1 MRVSKFFISTLKEA
15 PSEAELVSHR
25 LMLRAGYIKKLASG
39 LYTWMPLGLR
49 VLRKVENIVREEMN
63 RSGGIELLMPAVQP
77 AELWQETGRWDV
89 FGPQMLK
96 IHDRH
101 DNLFC
106 FGPTHEEVI
115 TDIARREVKSYRQ
128 LPLNFYQ
135 IQTKFRDEVRPRF
148 GVMRAR
154 EFVMKDAYSFHASF
168 DSLEQT
174 YRVMYDTYSR
184 IFTRLALQFR
194 AVAADTGAIGGSGSH
209 EFHVLADSGE
219 DGLAFCPASD
229 YAANVELAEAVAP
242 KEPRGEATKALEKVI
257 TPGQKSI
264 EEVSAF
270 LTVPTQKVLKTLLIR
285 VEIPQSGTNTV
296 SARSREDVLQ
306 ANAAGA
312 DLKSTTPHYHLILIR
327 GDHQVNEV
335 KLTNKLKTIG
345 ANVQGFEWATEE
357 EIRTQLRCRPGY
369 IGPHDHAHLTIIAD
383 RSVETMS
390 DFVCGANEDGYH
402 LTGFNWGRDW
412 KGGDIMYADIRNVV
426 AGDPSPDGM
435 GHLELCRGI
444 EVGHIFQLRT
454 KYSEALKATYLDE
467 NGQTQIMEMGCYGIG
482 VSRIVAAAIEQ
493 NYDERGITLPAAMA
507 PFQVAIAPIGIKKN
521 EAVRDEAERLYA
533 ELVEL
538 GVEVLLDD
546 RDERPGVMFAD
557 LELIGIPHRIV
568 IGERGL
574 KEGMVEYKGRRDA
587 EAQQVPLQDIVRL
600 VQSYL

>member
-1 MRVSKFFISTLKEA
+1 MRVSQFFISTLKEA
-15 PSEAELVSHR
+15 PAEAELASHR
-25 LMLRAGYIKKLASG
+25 LMLRAGYIRKLSSG

-63 RSGGIELLMPAVQP
+63 RSGAIELLMPAVQP
-77 AELWQETGRWDV
+77 AELWRETGRWEV

-96 IHDRH
+96 IRDRH
-101 DNLFC
+101 DNEFC

-154 EFVMKDAYSFHASF
+154 EFVMKDAYSFHSSF

-174 YRVMYDTYSR
+174 YRVMYETYSR
-184 IFTRLALQFR
+184 IFTRLGLQFR

-219 DGLAFCPASD
+219 DALAFCPTSD

-242 KEPRGEATKALEKVI
+242 AAPRGEANKPLEKII
-257 TPGQKSI
+257 TPGQKTI

-270 LTVPTQKVLKTLLIR
+270 LNVTPQQVLKAIAVMDTENRFALL
-285 VEIPQSGTNTV
+285 
-296 SARSREDVLQ
+296 L
-306 ANAAGA
+306 
-312 DLKSTTPHYHLILIR
+312 LR
-327 GDHQVNEV
+327 GDHTLNEIKASKV
-335 KLTNKLKTIG
+335 LG
-345 ANVQGFEWATEE
+345 EFRFASDD
-357 EIRTQLRCRPGY
+357 EIHRNMNCRAGY
-369 IGPHDHAHLTIIAD
+369 IGPINASVRIIAD
-383 RSVETMS
+383 RAAAALSN
-390 DFVCGANEDGYH
+390 FVCGANDDGFHY
-402 LTGFNWGRDW
+402 TGANFGRDVQL
-412 KGGDIMYADIRNVV
+412 DETSVHDLRNVV
-426 AGDPSPDGM
+426 SGDPSPDGM

-454 KYSEALKATYLDE
+454 KYSESLGATYLDE
-467 NGQTQIMEMGCYGIG
+467 NGKAQVMEMGCYGIG

-493 NYDERGITLPAAMA
+493 NYDERGITIPVAMA
-507 PFQVAIAPIGIKKN
+507 PFAVAIAPIGIKKS
-521 EAVRDEAERLYA
+521 EAVREAAERLYD

-538 GVEVLLDD
+538 NIEVLLDD

-557 LELIGIPHRIV
+557 IELIGIPHRIV

-587 EAQQVPLQDIVRL
+587 DAQQVPMQDIVQFI
-600 VQSYL
+600 QSKL